1 MTKRLRVFGGPNG
14 SGKTTLIEAIKNK
27 FSLGIYINPD
37 DIEKDIKSKGGYF
50 DFTEF
55 NINLNKDKF
64 KRYIKSNTFY
74 NVSLN
79 DVNFNQNSI
88 QLKEINSYIASLLS
102 GFIREELL
110 HRNKSFSFET
120 VMSSKDKVE
129 FLKRAK
135 EIGFKTYLYFI
146 ATDDPEINISRVKTR
161 VEKGGHSVPE
171 EKIKSRYYKSL
182 DNLSEAIKYTNR
194 AFLFDNSLEKRI
206 FICEIEN
213 AKRVD
218 LKTNEFPSWFDK
230 YFLKKTKKV

>member
-135 EIGFKTYLYFI
+135 EIGFKTYLRAPLTIIY
-146 ATDDPEINISRVKTR
+146 IS
-161 VEKGGHSVPE
+161 
-171 EKIKSRYYKSL
+171 
-182 DNLSEAIKYTNR
+182 
-194 AFLFDNSLEKRI
+194 
-206 FICEIEN
+206 
-213 AKRVD
+213 
-218 LKTNEFPSWFDK
+218 
-230 YFLKKTKKV
+230 